1 MSRLTWSLGVLSVL
15 FLVARSV
22 AGEPCAGSLGRE
34 LQCTRCA
41 TVPCC
46 CPDDYCR
53 KPMPCAPCLRMSWC
67 ADDYC
72 PKPMPCI
79 PCLRFCWCPDDYCR
93 KPMPRLCWPVA
104 GQFYRCAPGSD
115 QASVSGV
122 R

>member
-1 MSRLTWSLGVLSVL
+1 LTWSLGVLSVL

-53 KPMPCAPCLRMSWC
+53 KPMP
-67 ADDYC
+67 
-72 PKPMPCI
+72 
-79 PCLRFCWCPDDYCR
+79 
-93 KPMPRLCWPVA
+93 RLCWPVA
-104 GQFYRCAPGSD
+104 GQFYRCAPGND